1 MTKKSRILAMLLIAL
16 MILSGCQAK
25 KASENEELPKEPI
38 KKEEVLDPE
47 KLEIEAFFDK
57 YIYTKERPIAIMIDN
72 DNEQARP
79 HAGLDEAYLIYEM
92 IIEGGAARFMA
103 LYKGDAT
110 EKIGPVRSSRHYFL
124 DYVMEN
130 DAIYTHYG
138 WSPKAQT
145 DIAAFKINKING
157 VLGGDGSIFW
167 REKKYKGDWHS
178 AYTSIEKIS
187 DMADK
192 KKYKRE
198 TAHQNSIGYSDE
210 YLNMETETVANNVNL
225 NYSYKYKT
233 GYIYNPE
240 TKLYEKTINGKPH
253 SMQNGNV
260 LKVKN
265 IIIQLI
271 GDTPLGD
278 GTDRRNINTTGSGK
292 GYYITDG
299 YCKSITWSKSSRT
312 ANTIYKDESGT
323 PLLINPGKTIIN
335 IISPKSKTTI
345 E

>member
-1 MTKKSRILAMLLIAL
+1 M
-16 MILSGCQAK
+16 
-25 KASENEELPKEPI
+25 
-38 KKEEVLDPE
+38 
-47 KLEIEAFFDK
+47 
-57 YIYTKERPIAIMIDN
+57 
-72 DNEQARP
+72 
-79 HAGLDEAYLIYEM
+79 
-92 IIEGGAARFMA
+92 
-103 LYKGDAT
+103 
-110 EKIGPVRSSRHYFL
+110 
-124 DYVMEN
+124 
-130 DAIYTHYG
+130 
-138 WSPKAQT
+138 T
-145 DIAAFKINKING
+145 DISAFKINKING

-178 AYTSIEKIS
+178 AYTSIEKIN

-198 TAHQNSIGYSDE
+198 TAHQNSLGYSDE
-210 YLNMETETVANNVNL
+210 YLDMETETVANNVSL

-233 GYIYNPE
+233 GYIYNSE

-312 ANTIYKDESGT
+312 ANTIYKDEDGNT
-323 PLLINPGKTIIN
+323 LLINPGKTIIN
-335 IISPKSKTTI
+335 IISPSAKITM